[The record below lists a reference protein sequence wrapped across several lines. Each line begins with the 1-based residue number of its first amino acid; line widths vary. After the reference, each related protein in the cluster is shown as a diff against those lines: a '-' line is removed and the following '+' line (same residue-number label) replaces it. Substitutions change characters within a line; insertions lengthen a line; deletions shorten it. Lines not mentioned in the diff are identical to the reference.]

1 MEVLSELGPLF
12 YMWNAS
18 GWAFFFFKNFHEITH
33 SKTHRRT
40 HRRRVRNMVGVHY
53 WCRNL

>member
-18 GWAFFFFKNFHEITH
+18 GWAFFFF
-33 SKTHRRT
+33 SKIFMKLLI
-40 HRRRVRNMVGVHY
+40 VRLIEG
-53 WCRNL
+53 LTEEE